1 MADRVEEC
9 ILLGYGTVSTY
20 HLMTKKTRSIL
31 IARDVKFEEASLGL
45 CDVKNHYEP
54 LLLKYEDQENSSAR
68 EEDKISAGT
77 VMGAKPAAGVTSSAR
92 LQDMRKPKEREDKSL
107 DDLFEIETYSDECW
121 TRVSQVYKPTSG
133 PSRGSSSKMLPES
146 SSYHTWSTV
155 EEWALGVSQGDE
167 PQSFSDAVKGTE
179 EKEWR

>member
-77 VMGAKPAAGVTSSAR
+77 VMGAKPAAGVRRSTR
-92 LQDMRKPKEREDKSL
+92 LQAMREAKEREDKSL
-107 DDLFEIETYSDECW
+107 DELSEIETHFHHSSHQQDAGEES
-121 TRVSQVYKPTSG
+121 SQVYTTTSG
-133 PSRGSSSKMLPES
+133 SSRESSSKVLPES
-146 SSYHTWSTV
+146 SSCHT
-155 EEWALGVSQGDE
+155 LC
-167 PQSFSDAVKGTE
+167 
-179 EKEWR
+179 